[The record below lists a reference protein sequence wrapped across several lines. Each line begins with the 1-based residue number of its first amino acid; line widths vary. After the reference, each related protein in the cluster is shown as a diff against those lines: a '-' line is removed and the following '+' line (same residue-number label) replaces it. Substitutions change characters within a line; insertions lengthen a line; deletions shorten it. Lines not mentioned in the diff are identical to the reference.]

1 MIIIQEQVLVNPF
14 CSYASDLK
22 GLAAIQFRYRL
33 ASSIYIQFIIKYRTQ
48 EDINRTV

>member
-14 CSYASDLK
+14 SYASDLR

-33 ASSIYIQFIIKYRTQ
+33 APSIYIQFIIKYRTQ
-48 EDINRTV
+48 QDINRIV